1 MQDIAEIVRS
11 VLRGD
16 RAAFEELVR
25 RYERAAWTT
34 AWRVLRDYHAA
45 QDTTQEAF
53 VQAYR
58 RLSLLQQPRYF
69 GVWLLRITHRLA
81 VRRARRAEETAAI
94 DTIPLAAVEVHPSTD
109 RDALLEAVAALPEHE
124 RLVVVLRYFDGH
136 SVAEVAAMAGRPVG
150 TVTKQLSRALE
161 RLKLILREVET

>member
-1 MQDIAEIVRS
+1 MKDTAEIVQS

-16 RAAFEELVR
+16 PAAVEELVC

-45 QDTTQEAF
+45 QDVTQEAF
-53 VQAYR
+53 IEAYQ
-58 RLSLLQQPRYF
+58 RLSQLQQPRYF

-81 VRRARRAEETAAI
+81 VRRARRAGEAAALETIPMAAI
-94 DTIPLAAVEVHPSTD
+94 EAHPSTE

-124 RLVVVLRYFDGH
+124 RLVVALRYFGGR
-136 SVAEVAAMAGRPVG
+136 SVTEVAALAGRPVG
-150 TVTKQLSRALE
+150 TVTKQLSRALQ